1 MDLMCEN
8 EMKIGL
14 IGSMYFVGI
23 VISTVIAP
31 PLADNYGR
39 KYVVFCSN
47 IVRFLG
53 LLGLLLTQSLY
64 AVYAFQVLV
73 GLSFAGLSIV
83 GINYFLEF
91 QKRELYDVLVFIEL
105 IVEAVW
111 GIFIT
116 IWF

>member
-1 MDLMCEN
+1 MCEN

-39 KYVVFCSN
+39 KYVVFGSN

-53 LLGLLLTQSLY
+53 LLGLLMS
-64 AVYAFQVLV
+64 
-73 GLSFAGLSIV
+73 
-83 GINYFLEF
+83 
-91 QKRELYDVLVFIEL
+91 
-105 IVEAVW
+105 
-111 GIFIT
+111 
-116 IWF
+116 